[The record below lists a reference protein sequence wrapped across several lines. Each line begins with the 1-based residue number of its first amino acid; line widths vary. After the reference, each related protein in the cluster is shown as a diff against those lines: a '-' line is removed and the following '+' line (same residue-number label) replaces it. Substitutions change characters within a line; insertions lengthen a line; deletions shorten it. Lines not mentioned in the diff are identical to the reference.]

1 MKTIRAGWHV
11 SSPNADNARASKGP
25 VMSEAVRHDKTARQ
39 LRLLSDALDSG
50 RLGPVR
56 RLVNTLAPAEIG
68 NLLESL
74 PPGKRAVVWGL
85 VDPEDDGE
93 VLVHVGE
100 EVRESLLAEMDP
112 DEIVAAV
119 EDLDIDD
126 LADLVEDLPGTVIEE
141 VLKSM
146 DRENRERLEQVLS
159 YPEDSAGRLMNPD
172 VVTVRADVTVDVVL
186 RYLRLRGEL
195 PEHTDH
201 LFVVSRRHQYLGRLS
216 LSALL
221 THEDATPINELV
233 DGEQPAIQV
242 DLPAAQVA
250 NQFSDHDWISAP
262 VVDANNI
269 LLGRITIDD
278 VVDII
283 REQAEHQAL
292 AAAGLD
298 EDEDLFSPVPRA
310 VKRRML
316 WLGINLGTAFLAAS
330 VVGRFE
336 GTIEKIVALAVLM
349 PIVAGMGGNAGTQ
362 VLALMVRGLA
372 LGQVG
377 AANVRILLWK
387 ELRVALLNGLA
398 LGAVL
403 GGVVWLWFGDVQ
415 LSLVIATALTLNLL
429 FAAAA
434 GVLVPLTLKR
444 MGFDPALAGGVILTT
459 VTDVMGFLA
468 FLGLA
473 TLVLLR

>member
-1 MKTIRAGWHV
+1 MA
-11 SSPNADNARASKGP
+11 
-25 VMSEAVRHDKTARQ
+25 EAVRHDKTARQ

-74 PPGKRAVVWGL
+74 PPGKREVVWGL

-100 EVRESLLAEMDP
+100 EVRESLLADMDP
-112 DEIVAAV
+112 DEIIAAV

-126 LADLVEDLPGTVIEE
+126 LADLVEDLPDTVIDE

-159 YPEDSAGRLMNPD
+159 YPEDTAGRLMNPD
-172 VVTVRADVTVDVVL
+172 VVTVRADVNVDVVL

-195 PEHTDH
+195 PDHTDH

-216 LSALL
+216 LASLV
-221 THEDATPINELV
+221 THEDNTPINRLI
-233 DGEQPAIQV
+233 DDEQPAIDV
-242 DLPAAQVA
+242 GENADEVA
-250 NQFSDHDWISAP
+250 RQFSDHDWVSAP
-262 VVDANNI
+262 VVDDNNI

-283 REQAEHQAL
+283 RSQAEHQAL
-292 AAAGLD
+292 GAAGLD
-298 EDEDLFSPVPRA
+298 EEEDLFSPIKRA
-310 VKRRML
+310 VRGRVV
-316 WLGINLGTAFLAAS
+316 WLGINLCTAFLAAT
-330 VVGRFE
+330 VIGQFE
-336 GTIEKIVALAVLM
+336 LTLQKVVALAVLM
-349 PIVAGMGGNAGTQ
+349 PIVAGVGGNAAVQ
-362 VLALMVRGLA
+362 VLTLMVRGIA

-377 AANVRILLWK
+377 QSNARILLWK
-387 ELRVALLNGLA
+387 ESRVALINGTLI
-398 LGAVL
+398 GTVV
-403 GGVVWLWFGDVQ
+403 GVIAYIWFHSFL
-415 LSLVIATALTLNLL
+415 LSLVITMALIIN
-429 FAAAA
+429 FCAAALA
-434 GVLVPLTLKR
+434 GVLLPLLLKR
-444 MGFDPALAGGVILTT
+444 MNVDPAVAGTVVVTA
-459 VTDVMGFLA
+459 VTDVMGFFS

-473 TLVLLR
+473 TLILLH

>member
-1 MKTIRAGWHV
+1 MAE
-11 SSPNADNARASKGP
+11 P
-25 VMSEAVRHDKTARQ
+25 VRHDKTARQ
-39 LRLLSDALDSG
+39 LRLLSDALDTG

-56 RLVNTLAPAEIG
+56 RLVNTLSPAEIG

-74 PPGKRAVVWGL
+74 PLAKRVVVWGL

-93 VLVHVGE
+93 VLVHVGD
-100 EVRESLLAEMDP
+100 EVRESLIADMDA
-112 DEIVAAV
+112 DELVAAV

-126 LADLVEDLPGTVIEE
+126 LADLVEDLPDTVIDE

-159 YPEDSAGRLMNPD
+159 YQEDTAGRLMNPD
-172 VVTVRADVTVDVVL
+172 VVTVRADTTVDVVL

-201 LFVVSRRHQYLGRLS
+201 LYVVSRRHQYLGRIALQ
-216 LSALL
+216 ALL
-221 THEDATPINELV
+221 THEASTPINRLI
-233 DGEQPAIQV
+233 DDEQPAIDVQEQA
-242 DLPAAQVA
+242 DEVA
-250 NQFSDHDWISAP
+250 RQFSDRDWISAP
-262 VVDANNI
+262 VVDDNNI

-283 REQAEHQAL
+283 RDQAEHQAL
-292 AAAGLD
+292 SAAGLD
-298 EDEDLFSPVPRA
+298 EDDDMFSPVRRA
-310 VKRRML
+310 FRRRLL
-316 WLGINLGTAFLAAS
+316 WLGINLGTAFLASS

-372 LGQVG
+372 LGQIGRSNASV
-377 AANVRILLWK
+377 LLWK
-387 ELRVALLNGLA
+387 EFRVALINGVTLGVLLA
-398 LGAVL
+398 LI
-403 GGVVWLWFGDVQ
+403 VWVWYRDIP
-415 LSLVIATALTLNLL
+415 LSLVIASALTINMCS
-429 FAAAA
+429 AAIG

-459 VTDVMGFLA
+459 VTDVMGFLS

>member
-1 MKTIRAGWHV
+1 MA
-11 SSPNADNARASKGP
+11 
-25 VMSEAVRHDKTARQ
+25 EAVRHDKTARQ

-56 RLVNTLAPAEIG
+56 RLINTLAPAEIG

-74 PPGKRAVVWGL
+74 PPGKRVVVWGL
-85 VDPEDDGE
+85 VDAEDDGE
-93 VLVHVGE
+93 VLVHVGDD
-100 EVRESLLAEMDP
+100 VRESLLADMDP

-126 LADLVEDLPGTVIEE
+126 LADLVEDLPDTVIDE

-146 DRENRERLEQVLS
+146 DRENRERLEQALS
-159 YPEDSAGRLMNPD
+159 YPEDTAGRLMNPD
-172 VVTVRADVTVDVVL
+172 VVTVRTDVNVDVVL

-195 PEHTDH
+195 PDHTDH

-216 LSALL
+216 LASLV
-221 THEDATPINELV
+221 THEASTPINRLI
-233 DGEQPAIQV
+233 DDEQPAIEV
-242 DLPAAQVA
+242 EDSADSVA
-250 NQFSDHDWISAP
+250 RQFTDHDWISAP
-262 VVDANNI
+262 VVDENNI

-292 AAAGLD
+292 GAAGLD
-298 EDEDLFSPVPRA
+298 EDEDLFSPVARA
-310 VKRRML
+310 FRRRL
-316 WLGINLGTAFLAAS
+316 TWLGINLGTAFLAAS

-362 VLALMVRGLA
+362 VFALMVRGLA

-377 AANVRILLWK
+377 ASNVRTLLWK
-387 ELRVALLNGLA
+387 ELRVALMNGLT
-398 LGAVL
+398 LGLFL
-403 GGVVWLWFGDVQ
+403 GLIVWLWFRDPL
-415 LSLVIATALTLNLL
+415 LSLVIGSALTINLLSAATA
-429 FAAAA
+429 
-434 GVLVPLTLKR
+434 GVMVPLTLKR

-459 VTDVMGFLA
+459 VTDVMGFLS

-473 TLVLLR
+473 TAVLLR

>member
-1 MKTIRAGWHV
+1 MA
-11 SSPNADNARASKGP
+11 
-25 VMSEAVRHDKTARQ
+25 EAVRHDKTARQ

-74 PPGKRAVVWGL
+74 PPAKRQVVWGL
-85 VDPEDDGE
+85 VDPDDDGE
-93 VLVHVGE
+93 VLVHVGD
-100 EVRESLLAEMDP
+100 EVRESLLADMDP

-126 LADLVEDLPGTVIEE
+126 LADLVEDLPDTVIDE

-159 YPEDSAGRLMNPD
+159 YQEDTAGRLMNPD
-172 VVTVRADVTVDVVL
+172 VVTVRADTTVDVVL

-201 LFVVSRRHQYLGRLS
+201 LYVVSRRHQYLGRIALQV
-216 LSALL
+216 LL
-221 THEDATPINELV
+221 THEANTPINQLI
-233 DGEQPAIQV
+233 DDEQPAIDVQE
-242 DLPAAQVA
+242 PAEEVA
-250 NQFSDHDWISAP
+250 RQFSDHDWISAP
-262 VVDANNI
+262 VVDDGNI

-283 REQAEHQAL
+283 RDQAEHQAL
-292 AAAGLD
+292 SAAGLN
-298 EDEDLFSPVPRA
+298 EDEDMFSPVPRA
-310 VKRRML
+310 FRRRVV
-316 WLGINLGTAFLAAS
+316 WLGVNLCTAFLAAS

-336 GTIEKIVALAVLM
+336 GTIEQIVALAVLM

-362 VLALMVRGLA
+362 VLTLMIRGLA
-372 LGQVG
+372 LGQIG
-377 AANVRILLWK
+377 SSNARTLLWK
-387 ELRVALLNGLA
+387 EVRVAMMNGLS
-398 LGAVL
+398 LGSLL
-403 GGVVWLWFGDVQ
+403 GVIVWIWYRDLP
-415 LSLVIATALTLNLL
+415 LSLVIGSALTIN
-429 FAAAA
+429 FCSAALG
-434 GVLVPLTLKR
+434 GVLVPLTVKR
-444 MGFDPALAGGVILTT
+444 MGFDPALAGAVILTT
-459 VTDVMGFLA
+459 VTDVMGFLS

-473 TLVLLR
+473 TLILLR

>member
-1 MKTIRAGWHV
+1 MA
-11 SSPNADNARASKGP
+11 
-25 VMSEAVRHDKTARQ
+25 EAVRHDKTARQ

-56 RLVNTLAPAEIG
+56 RLVNTLSPAEIG

-74 PPGKRAVVWGL
+74 PPAKRTVVWGL

-93 VLVHVGE
+93 VLVHVGD
-100 EVRESLLAEMDP
+100 EVREGLLAEMDP

-126 LADLVEDLPGTVIEE
+126 LADLVEDLPDTVIDE

-146 DRENRERLEQVLS
+146 DRDNRERLEQALS
-159 YPEDSAGRLMNPD
+159 YPEDTAGRLMNPD
-172 VVTVRADVTVDVVL
+172 VVTVRTDTTVDVVL

-201 LFVVSRRHQYLGRLS
+201 LYVVSRRHQYLGRIALQ
-216 LSALL
+216 ALL
-221 THEDATPINELV
+221 THEANTPINALL
-233 DGEQPAIQV
+233 DDEQPAI
-242 DLPAAQVA
+242 DFGESAEEVA
-250 NQFSDHDWISAP
+250 RRFSDHDWISAP
-262 VVDANNI
+262 VVDDNNI

-292 AAAGLD
+292 GAAGLD
-298 EDEDLFSPVPRA
+298 EDEDLFSPVHRA
-310 VKRRML
+310 VRGRVL
-316 WLGINLGTAFLAAS
+316 WLGINLVTAFLAAS
-330 VVGRFE
+330 VVGQFE
-336 GTIEKIVALAVLM
+336 GALEQIVALAVLM

-377 AANVRILLWK
+377 SSNARVLLWK
-387 ELRVALLNGLA
+387 EIRVALLNGAMLGTVVA
-398 LGAVL
+398 LVAL
-403 GGVVWLWFGDVQ
+403 LWFGSWG
-415 LSLVIATALTLNLL
+415 LALVIGSALTITLC
-429 FAAAA
+429 AAALA
-434 GVLVPLTLKR
+434 GVVVPLTLKR
-444 MGFDPALAGGVILTT
+444 MGYDPALAGGVILTT
-459 VTDVMGFLA
+459 VTDVIGFLS

>member
-1 MKTIRAGWHV
+1 MA
-11 SSPNADNARASKGP
+11 
-25 VMSEAVRHDKTARQ
+25 EAVRHDKTARQ

-74 PPGKRAVVWGL
+74 PPGKREVVWGL

-100 EVRESLLAEMDP
+100 EVRESLLADMDP
-112 DEIVAAV
+112 DEIIAAV

-126 LADLVEDLPGTVIEE
+126 LADLVEDLPDTVIDE

-172 VVTVRADVTVDVVL
+172 VVTVRADVNVDVVL

-195 PEHTDH
+195 PDHTDH

-216 LSALL
+216 LASLV
-221 THEDATPINELV
+221 THEDSTPINRLI
-233 DGEQPAIQV
+233 DDEQPAIDV
-242 DLPAAQVA
+242 GENADEVA
-250 NQFSDHDWISAP
+250 RQFSDHDWVSAP
-262 VVDANNI
+262 VVDDNNI

-283 REQAEHQAL
+283 RSQAEHQAL
-292 AAAGLD
+292 GAAGLD
-298 EDEDLFSPVPRA
+298 EEEDLFSPIKRA
-310 VKRRML
+310 VRGRVV
-316 WLGINLGTAFLAAS
+316 WLGINLCTAFLAAT
-330 VVGRFE
+330 VIGQFE
-336 GTIEKIVALAVLM
+336 LTLQKVVALAVLM
-349 PIVAGMGGNAGTQ
+349 PIVAGVGGNAAVQ
-362 VLALMVRGLA
+362 VLTLMVRGIA

-377 AANVRILLWK
+377 QSNARILLWK
-387 ELRVALLNGLA
+387 ESRVALINGTLI
-398 LGAVL
+398 GT
-403 GGVVWLWFGDVQ
+403 VVGIIAFLWFHSFL
-415 LSLVIATALTLNLL
+415 LSLVITLALIIN
-429 FAAAA
+429 FCAAALA
-434 GVLVPLTLKR
+434 GVLLPLLLKR
-444 MGFDPALAGGVILTT
+444 MNVDPAVAGTVVVTA
-459 VTDVMGFLA
+459 VTDVMGFFS

-473 TLVLLR
+473 TLILLH

>member
-1 MKTIRAGWHV
+1 M
-11 SSPNADNARASKGP
+11 ADATRQ
-25 VMSEAVRHDKTARQ
+25 DKTARH
-39 LRLLSDALDSG
+39 LSLLSEALEAG

-74 PPGKRAVVWGL
+74 PPAKRGIVWGL

-93 VLVHVGE
+93 VLLHVGE
-100 EVRESLLAEMDP
+100 EVREGLLAEMDP
-112 DEIVAAV
+112 EEMVAAA
-119 EDLDIDD
+119 ENLDIDD
-126 LADLVEDLPGTVIEE
+126 LAELLEDLPEAVTEE
-141 VLKSM
+141 LLRSM

-201 LFVVSRRHQYLGRLS
+201 LYVVSRRHQYLGRLS
-216 LSALL
+216 LGDLL
-221 THEDATPINELV
+221 THEANDPINELL
-233 DGEQPAIQV
+233 DDEQPAIKV
-242 DLPAAQVA
+242 TNSADEVA
-250 NQFSDHDWISAP
+250 KEFSDHDWISAP
-262 VVDANNI
+262 VVDENNI

-292 AAAGLD
+292 GAAGLN

-310 VKRRML
+310 FRRRFT
-316 WLGINLGTAFLAAS
+316 WLTINMGTAFLAAS

-336 GTIEKIVALAVLM
+336 AALDKIVALAVLM

-377 AANVRILLWK
+377 SANFRILLWK
-387 ELRVALLNGLA
+387 ELRVALLNGVLLGGIVSAATLAWFGSLGLA
-398 LGAVL
+398 L
-403 GGVVWLWFGDVQ
+403 
-415 LSLVIATALTLNLL
+415 VIGMAMVINLL
-429 FAAAA
+429 SAASA

-444 MGFDPALAGGVILTT
+444 MGMDPAIAGGVILTT
-459 VTDVMGFLA
+459 VTDVMGFFS

-473 TLVLLR
+473 TLLLLR

>member
-1 MKTIRAGWHV
+1 MA
-11 SSPNADNARASKGP
+11 
-25 VMSEAVRHDKTARQ
+25 EAVRHDKTARQ

-56 RLVNTLAPAEIG
+56 RHVNTLTPSEIG

-74 PPGKRAVVWGL
+74 PPGKRTVVWGL

-93 VLVHVGE
+93 VLVHVGD
-100 EVRESLLAEMDP
+100 EVREGLIADMDP
-112 DEIVAAV
+112 DELVAAV

-126 LADLVEDLPGTVIEE
+126 LADLVEDLPDTVIDE

-159 YPEDSAGRLMNPD
+159 YDEDSAGRLMNPD
-172 VVTVRADVTVDVVL
+172 VVTVRADTTIDVVL

-201 LFVVSRRHQYLGRLS
+201 IYVVSKRHQYLGRIALQ
-216 LSALL
+216 ALL
-221 THEDATPINELV
+221 THEPSTPINRLL
-233 DGEQPAIQV
+233 DDEQPAIGV
-242 DLPAAQVA
+242 DETSDMVA
-250 NQFSDHDWISAP
+250 RQFSDHDWISAP
-262 VVDANNI
+262 VVDDNNI

-292 AAAGLD
+292 GAAGLD
-298 EDEDLFSPVPRA
+298 EDEDLFSPVWRA
-310 VKRRML
+310 MRRRL
-316 WLGINLGTAFLAAS
+316 IWLSINLGTAFLAAS
-330 VVGRFE
+330 VVGQFE
-336 GTIEKIVALAVLM
+336 GTIDKLVALAVLM

-377 AANVRILLWK
+377 ASNIKTLLWK
-387 ELRVALLNGLA
+387 EARVGLLNGVVLGAILA
-398 LGAVL
+398 LIVL
-403 GGVVWLWFGDVQ
+403 LWFHNIG
-415 LSLVIATALTLNLL
+415 LSLVIFVALTCNLL
-429 FAAAA
+429 FAAIA
-434 GVLVPLTLKR
+434 GVMVPVMLKR
-444 MGFDPALAGGVILTT
+444 AGYDPALASSIFLTT
-459 VTDVMGFLA
+459 VTDVMGFFT

>member
-1 MKTIRAGWHV
+1 MA
-11 SSPNADNARASKGP
+11 
-25 VMSEAVRHDKTARQ
+25 EAVRHDKTARQ

-56 RLVNTLAPAEIG
+56 RLVNTLSPAEIG

-74 PPGKRAVVWGL
+74 PPAQRTVVWGL

-93 VLVHVGE
+93 VLVHVGD
-100 EVRESLLAEMDP
+100 EVREGLIADMDP

-126 LADLVEDLPGTVIEE
+126 LADLVEDLPDTVLDE

-146 DRENRERLEQVLS
+146 DRDNRERLEQVLS
-159 YPEDSAGRLMNPD
+159 YEEGSAGRLMNPD
-172 VVTVRADVTVDVVL
+172 VVTVRTDTTVDVVL

-195 PEHTDH
+195 PDHTDH
-201 LFVVSRRHQYLGRLS
+201 LYVVSRRHQYIGRIALQ
-216 LSALL
+216 ALL
-221 THEDATPINELV
+221 TSEPNAPINRLV
-233 DGEQPAIQV
+233 DDEQAAIDV
-242 DLPAAQVA
+242 HESEADVA
-250 NQFSDHDWISAP
+250 RQFSDHDWISAP
-262 VVDANNI
+262 VVDEGNV

-292 AAAGLD
+292 GAAGLD

-310 VKRRML
+310 TKRRLL
-316 WLGINLGTAFLAAS
+316 WLGINLCTAFLAAS
-330 VVGRFE
+330 VVGQFQ
-336 GTIEKIVALAVLM
+336 GTIAHIVALAVLM

-362 VLALMVRGLA
+362 VLALVIRGLA
-372 LGQVG
+372 LGQLG
-377 AANVRILLWK
+377 ASNVQVLIWK
-387 ELRVALLNGLA
+387 EIRVAALNGLA
-398 LGAVL
+398 LGFVL
-403 GGVVWLWFGDVQ
+403 GLIVWAWFGEWS
-415 LSLVIATALTLNLL
+415 LALVIASALTINLL
-429 FAAAA
+429 MAALA
-434 GVLVPLTLKR
+434 GVMVPVTLKR

-459 VTDVMGFLA
+459 VTDVMGFLS

-473 TLVLLR
+473 TLVLVR

>member
-1 MKTIRAGWHV
+1 MAETV
-11 SSPNADNARASKGP
+11 
-25 VMSEAVRHDKTARQ
+25 RQ

-74 PPGKRAVVWGL
+74 PPAQRTVVWGL

-93 VLVHVGE
+93 VLLHVGD
-100 EVRESLLAEMDP
+100 EVREGLIADMDP

-126 LADLVEDLPGTVIEE
+126 LADLVEDLPDTVLDE

-146 DRENRERLEQVLS
+146 DRDNRERLEQVLS
-159 YPEDSAGRLMNPD
+159 YDEGSAGRLMNPD
-172 VVTVRADVTVDVVL
+172 VVTVRTDTTVDVVL

-195 PEHTDH
+195 PDHTDH
-201 LFVVSRRHQYLGRLS
+201 LYVVSRRHQYLGRIALQ
-216 LSALL
+216 ALL
-221 THEDATPINELV
+221 TSEPNAPINRLI
-233 DGEQPAIQV
+233 DDEQPAIDV
-242 DLPAAQVA
+242 HESEADVA
-250 NQFSDHDWISAP
+250 RQFSDHDWISAP
-262 VVDANNI
+262 VVDDGNI

-292 AAAGLD
+292 GAAGLD
-298 EDEDLFSPVPRA
+298 EDEDLFSPVWRA
-310 VKRRML
+310 MRRRL
-316 WLGINLGTAFLAAS
+316 IWLSINLGTAFLAAS
-330 VVGRFE
+330 VVGQFE
-336 GTIEKIVALAVLM
+336 GTIDKLVALAVLM

-377 AANVRILLWK
+377 ASNIRTLLWK
-387 ELRVALLNGLA
+387 EARVALLNGVV
-398 LGAVL
+398 LGAMLAIIVL
-403 GGVVWLWFGDVQ
+403 LWFHNIA
-415 LSLVIATALTLNLL
+415 LSAVIFVALTCNLL
-429 FAAAA
+429 FAALA
-434 GVLVPLTLKR
+434 GVLVPVTLKR
-444 MGFDPALAGGVILTT
+444 AGYDPALASSIFLTT
-459 VTDVMGFLA
+459 VTDVMGFFT

>member
-1 MKTIRAGWHV
+1 MAE
-11 SSPNADNARASKGP
+11 P
-25 VMSEAVRHDKTARQ
+25 VRHDKTARQ

-74 PPGKRAVVWGL
+74 PPAKRQVVWGL

-93 VLVHVGE
+93 VLVHVGD
-100 EVRESLLAEMDP
+100 EVRESLLADMDP

-126 LADLVEDLPGTVIEE
+126 LADLVEDLPDTVIDE

-159 YPEDSAGRLMNPD
+159 YQEDTAGRLMNPD
-172 VVTVRADVTVDVVL
+172 VVTVRADTTVDVVL

-201 LFVVSRRHQYLGRLS
+201 LYVVSRRHQYLGRIALQV
-216 LSALL
+216 LL
-221 THEDATPINELV
+221 THEANTPINQLI
-233 DGEQPAIQV
+233 DDEQPAIDVQE
-242 DLPAAQVA
+242 PADEVA
-250 NQFSDHDWISAP
+250 RQFSDHDWISAP
-262 VVDANNI
+262 VVDDGNI

-283 REQAEHQAL
+283 RDQAEHQAL
-292 AAAGLD
+292 SAAGLD
-298 EDEDLFSPVPRA
+298 EDEDMFSPVPRA
-310 VKRRML
+310 FRRRVV
-316 WLGINLGTAFLAAS
+316 WLGVNLCTAFLAAS

-336 GTIEKIVALAVLM
+336 GTIQQIVALAVLM

-362 VLALMVRGLA
+362 VLTLMVRGLA
-372 LGQVG
+372 LGQIG
-377 AANVRILLWK
+377 SSNSRTLLWK
-387 ELRVALLNGLA
+387 EVRVALMNGLT
-398 LGAVL
+398 LGTGL
-403 GGVVWLWFGDVQ
+403 GLIVWVWYRDVS
-415 LSLVIATALTLNLL
+415 LSLVIASALTINLAS
-429 FAAAA
+429 AALG
-434 GVLVPLTLKR
+434 GVLVPLALKR

-459 VTDVMGFLA
+459 ITDVMGFLS

-473 TLVLLR
+473 TLILLR

>member
-1 MKTIRAGWHV
+1 MA
-11 SSPNADNARASKGP
+11 
-25 VMSEAVRHDKTARQ
+25 EAVRHDKTARQ

-56 RLVNTLAPAEIG
+56 RLVNTLSPAEIG

-74 PPGKRAVVWGL
+74 PPAKRTVVWGL

-93 VLVHVGE
+93 VLVHVGD
-100 EVRESLLAEMDP
+100 EVREGLLAEMDP

-126 LADLVEDLPGTVIEE
+126 LADLVEDLPDTVIDE

-146 DRENRERLEQVLS
+146 DRDNRERLEQALS
-159 YPEDSAGRLMNPD
+159 YPEDTAGRLMNPD
-172 VVTVRADVTVDVVL
+172 VVTVRTDTTVDVVL

-201 LFVVSRRHQYLGRLS
+201 LYVVSRRHQYLGRIALQ
-216 LSALL
+216 ALL
-221 THEDATPINELV
+221 VREANTPVNQLI
-233 DGEQPAIQV
+233 DDTQPAIDV
-242 DLPAAQVA
+242 DESSGSVA
-250 NQFSDHDWISAP
+250 RQFSDHDWISAP
-262 VVDANNI
+262 VVDDNNV

-283 REQAEHQAL
+283 RDRAEHQAL
-292 AAAGLD
+292 GAAGLD

-310 VKRRML
+310 ARRRAV
-316 WLGINLGTAFLAAS
+316 WLGINLATAFLAS
-330 VVGRFE
+330 WVIGRFE
-336 GTIEKIVALAVLM
+336 GTLEQIVALAVLM
-349 PIVAGMGGNAGTQ
+349 PIVASMGGVAGTQ
-362 VLALMVRGLA
+362 TLTLMVRGLA

-377 AANVRILLWK
+377 TGN
-387 ELRVALLNGLA
+387 LRALLSKEVLVGALNGA
-398 LGAVL
+398 AWAVVVGAVSA
-403 GGVVWLWFGDVQ
+403 LWFADVP
-415 LSLVIATALTLNLL
+415 LGLVIAGAMAINLL
-429 FAAAA
+429 VAALA
-434 GVLVPLTLKR
+434 GVLVPLFLRR
-444 MGFDPALAGGVILTT
+444 MNVDPALAGGVVLTT
-459 VTDVMGFLA
+459 VTDVVGFLS

>member
-1 MKTIRAGWHV
+1 MA
-11 SSPNADNARASKGP
+11 
-25 VMSEAVRHDKTARQ
+25 EAVRHDKTARQ

-74 PPGKRAVVWGL
+74 PPGKREVVWGL

-100 EVRESLLAEMDP
+100 EVRESLLADMDP
-112 DEIVAAV
+112 DEIIAAV

-126 LADLVEDLPGTVIEE
+126 LADLVEDLPDTVIDE

-172 VVTVRADVTVDVVL
+172 VVTVRADVNVDVVL

-195 PEHTDH
+195 PDHTDH

-216 LSALL
+216 LASLV
-221 THEDATPINELV
+221 THEDSTPINRLI
-233 DGEQPAIQV
+233 DDEQPAIDV
-242 DLPAAQVA
+242 GESADEVA
-250 NQFSDHDWISAP
+250 RQFSDHDWVSAP
-262 VVDANNI
+262 VVDDNNI

-283 REQAEHQAL
+283 RSQAEHQAL
-292 AAAGLD
+292 GAAGLD
-298 EDEDLFSPVPRA
+298 EEEDLFSPIKRA
-310 VKRRML
+310 VRGRVV
-316 WLGINLGTAFLAAS
+316 WLGINLCTAFLAAT
-330 VVGRFE
+330 VIGQFE
-336 GTIEKIVALAVLM
+336 LTLQKVVALAVLM
-349 PIVAGMGGNAGTQ
+349 PIVAGVGGNAAVQ
-362 VLALMVRGLA
+362 VLTLMVRGIA

-377 AANVRILLWK
+377 QSNARILLWK
-387 ELRVALLNGLA
+387 ESRVALINGTLI
-398 LGAVL
+398 GT
-403 GGVVWLWFGDVQ
+403 VVGIIAYLWFHSCL
-415 LSLVIATALTLNLL
+415 LSLVITLALIIN
-429 FAAAA
+429 FCAAALA
-434 GVLVPLTLKR
+434 GVLLPLLLKR
-444 MGFDPALAGGVILTT
+444 MNVDPAVAGTVVVTA
-459 VTDVMGFLA
+459 VTDVMGFFS

-473 TLVLLR
+473 TLILLH

>member
-1 MKTIRAGWHV
+1 MA
-11 SSPNADNARASKGP
+11 
-25 VMSEAVRHDKTARQ
+25 EAVRHEKSARQ
-39 LRLLSDALDSG
+39 LKLLSQALETG

-56 RLVNTLAPAEIG
+56 RLVNTLSPAEIG

-74 PPGKRAVVWGL
+74 PPGKRELVWGL
-85 VDPEDDGE
+85 VDAEDDGE
-93 VLVHVGE
+93 VLLHVGDD
-100 EVRESLLAEMDP
+100 VRESLIAEMDP
-112 DEIVAAV
+112 DELVAAV

-201 LFVVSRRHQYLGRLS
+201 LFVVSRRHQYLGRVS
-216 LSALL
+216 LSSLV
-221 THEDATPINELV
+221 THDDATPINQLI
-233 DGEQPAIQV
+233 DDQQPAIPV
-242 DLPAAQVA
+242 DMHSNDVA
-250 NQFSDHDWISAP
+250 KQFSDLDWISAP
-262 VVDANNI
+262 VVDESNI
-269 LLGRITIDD
+269 LLGRITVDD

-283 REQAEHQAL
+283 REQAEHQVFS
-292 AAAGLD
+292 AAGLD
-298 EDEDLFSPVPRA
+298 EDEDLFSPVARA
-310 VKRRML
+310 VRRRL
-316 WLGINLGTAFLAAS
+316 VWLGINLGTAFLASS

-336 GTIEKIVALAVLM
+336 DSIEKIVALAVLM

-377 AANVRILLWK
+377 ASNAGVLMWK
-387 ELRVALLNGLA
+387 ELRVALLNGL
-398 LGAVL
+398 VL
-403 GGVVWLWFGDVQ
+403 GTVLGVIVFLWFGDWL
-415 LSLVIATALTLNLL
+415 LSVVIAVALTITLAS
-429 FAAAA
+429 AAGA
-434 GVLVPLTLKR
+434 GVLVPLTLRR

>member
-1 MKTIRAGWHV
+1 MA
-11 SSPNADNARASKGP
+11 
-25 VMSEAVRHDKTARQ
+25 EAVRHDKTARQ

-56 RLVNTLAPAEIG
+56 RLINTLAPAEIG

-74 PPGKRAVVWGL
+74 PPDRRTVVWGL

-93 VLVHVGE
+93 VLVHVGD
-100 EVRESLLAEMDP
+100 EVRESLLADMDP

-126 LADLVEDLPGTVIEE
+126 LADLVEDLPDTVIDE

-172 VVTVRADVTVDVVL
+172 VVTVRADTTVDVVL

-201 LFVVSRRHQYLGRLS
+201 LYVVNRRHQLMGWVALQDLVTCDPAS
-216 LSALL
+216 PVNLLIDDTVTALHVDESA
-221 THEDATPINELV
+221 EE
-233 DGEQPAIQV
+233 
-242 DLPAAQVA
+242 VA
-250 NQFSDHDWISAP
+250 RQFSDHDWVSAP
-262 VVDANNI
+262 VVDDGNV

-283 REQAEHQAL
+283 RDQAEHQAL
-292 AAAGLD
+292 GAAGLD
-298 EDEDLFSPVPRA
+298 EDEDLFSPIRRA
-310 VKRRML
+310 VRGRVV
-316 WLGINLGTAFLAAS
+316 WLGINLMTAFLAAF
-330 VVGRFE
+330 VIGRFE
-336 GTIEKIVALAVLM
+336 ATIEEIVALAVLM
-349 PIVAGMGGNAGTQ
+349 PIVAGIGGNAGVQ
-362 VLALMVRGLA
+362 VLTLMVRGLA

-377 AANVRILLWK
+377 ASNARILLWK
-387 ELRVALLNGLA
+387 EVRVALINGL
-398 LGAVL
+398 LI
-403 GGVVWLWFGDVQ
+403 GGVVGLVAFVWFHDWL
-415 LSLVIATALTLNLL
+415 LSLVIASALVAN
-429 FAAAA
+429 FCAAALA
-434 GVLVPLTLKR
+434 GVLVPLAMKR
-444 MGFDPALAGGVILTT
+444 ADIDPAVAGTVVVTA
-459 VTDVMGFLA
+459 VTDVVGFFS

-473 TLVLLR
+473 TVILLR